1 LKKSGEQ
8 RGNISMRGLDEFY
21 AAVGAD
27 ADDVVRRLGVGEKL
41 VVRFV
46 LRYRDDGTFNKLV
59 AALDDDDTEE
69 AFRAAH
75 TLKGSTGTL
84 GFERLYREASTVTEM
99 LRRGELK
106 AAKAAVPV
114 LEAEYREVIAALN
127 RLDKAVSEETVTA
140 MAQ

>member
-1 LKKSGEQ
+1 
-8 RGNISMRGLDEFY
+8 MRGLDEFY

-27 ADDVVRRLGVGEKL
+27 ADDVVRRLGVGEDL

-46 LRYRDDGTFNKLV
+46 LRYREDGTFNKLV

-84 GFERLYREASTVTEM
+84 GFERLYRKPRQSP
-99 LRRGELK
+99 RCS
-106 AAKAAVPV
+106 AAA
-114 LEAEYREVIAALN
+114 N
-127 RLDKAVSEETVTA
+127 
-140 MAQ
+140 